1 MSIRLGG
8 NSTAFY
14 LAALHFYGYS
24 VTIPS
29 PQASPDGLYVV
40 TALGPRNA
48 RLVASRTRLDAAIAA
63 AARKLGDDRLVH
75 FLLCVGPDG
84 PARKQPEA
92 WKAGV

>member
-14 LAALHFYGYS
+14 LAALH
-24 VTIPS
+24 
-29 PQASPDGLYVV
+29 LV

-63 AARKLGDDRLVH
+63 AARKLGDDRLAH